1 MRKGTINEK
10 EFKKFEKKEFLK
22 DKDFAKFGVTK
33 VWETDFG
40 EGKKKEYFRGNILE
54 SFTRKK
60 KLQKNKEK
68 KFEKIFLNG
77 VWKKIWSEKVRG
89 KKDRKI
95 YFERGKFLNKI

>member
-60 KLQKNKEK
+60 NC
-68 KFEKIFLNG
+68 
-77 VWKKIWSEKVRG
+77 KKIK
-89 KKDRKI
+89 RKSSRK
-95 YFERGKFLNKI
+95 YF